1 MLKSPREPNSK
12 KDPRQTDPIAKN
24 RQANNYFL
32 SKQKTEKSRKTGA
45 LVPCIDLNNT
55 QKNIEFKKSNVPLI
69 QPLNLNYNK
78 TPNITSS
85 LQ

>member
-55 QKNIEFKKSNVPLI
+55 
-69 QPLNLNYNK
+69 
-78 TPNITSS
+78 
-85 LQ
+85 